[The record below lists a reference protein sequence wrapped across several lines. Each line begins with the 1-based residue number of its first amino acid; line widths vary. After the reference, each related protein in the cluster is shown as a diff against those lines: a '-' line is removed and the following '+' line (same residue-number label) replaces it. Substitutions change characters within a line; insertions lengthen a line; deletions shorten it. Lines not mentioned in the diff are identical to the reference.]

1 MYNVVLS
8 VSELGILYAVLFYF
22 GNLNTTGC
30 PLPKKKKILMA
41 LFFLV
46 CEFVFLWFLESL
58 FSVWVIFLVFFV
70 IVLTIMLYCTF
81 RRIGLFWRRKNQQM
95 TQV

>member
-1 MYNVVLS
+1 MLS

-22 GNLNTTGC
+22 GNLNTTGG
-30 PLPKKKKILMA
+30 PLPKKKILMA

-58 FSVWVIFLVFFV
+58 FSVWVIFLAFLLLYLLLCC
-70 IVLTIMLYCTF
+70 IVPLEELVYF
-81 RRIGLFWRRKNQQM
+81 GGE
-95 TQV
+95 